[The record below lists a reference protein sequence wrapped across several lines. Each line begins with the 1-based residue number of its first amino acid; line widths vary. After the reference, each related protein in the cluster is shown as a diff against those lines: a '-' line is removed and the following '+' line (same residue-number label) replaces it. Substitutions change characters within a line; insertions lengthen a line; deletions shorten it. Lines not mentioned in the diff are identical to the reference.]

1 MEHAGNGPEAAPNG
15 PVSLRILEIR
25 APAEQTEGTR
35 SQLLRWLK
43 TVGERVVLNEPL
55 IELETDKVTVE
66 VPAPGSGV
74 LHEIL
79 KREQDDVD
87 PGELLGRIEV
97 GTASAVGVAVGEAP
111 TATRARAAAGVVADA
126 LATAGSAATTV
137 STPPSSTPESPA
149 SRKAPAAHLLS
160 PAVRRLLAEH
170 RLDASSIEGSG
181 EGGRVTVQDVLRA
194 ADERGTDV
202 DRGEAV
208 AANDDDA
215 AGEADAGRGAGTG
228 RDAST
233 WHDPA
238 ARGGAAGGGEASA
251 HVDGDG
257 VTMVRRVP
265 HSAVRKR
272 IADHMARS
280 LLHTAP
286 HVTTV
291 FEADMSAV
299 LRHRARHRDSYASE
313 GIPLTLTAYFLQAC
327 VPAIRA
333 VPEVNSRWTAAAL
346 EIFESMHIGVATAL
360 ENELVVPVLRSVE
373 TLDLRATARQLNEL
387 TRRAREHRLTPAD
400 VRGGTFTIS
409 NHGVSGSLLAAP
421 IVINQP
427 QSAILGVGKL
437 EKRVVVQDTEGLGA
451 TEEREAHFIVQPRC
465 YITLTID
472 HRVLDGHRA
481 NLFLQT
487 FVAYLAAWPD
497 P

>member
-1 MEHAGNGPEAAPNG
+1 
-15 PVSLRILEIR
+15 
-25 APAEQTEGTR
+25 
-35 SQLLRWLK
+35 
-43 TVGERVVLNEPL
+43 
-55 IELETDKVTVE
+55 
-66 VPAPGSGV
+66 
-74 LHEIL
+74 
-79 KREQDDVD
+79 
-87 PGELLGRIEV
+87 
-97 GTASAVGVAVGEAP
+97 
-111 TATRARAAAGVVADA
+111 
-126 LATAGSAATTV
+126 
-137 STPPSSTPESPA
+137 
-149 SRKAPAAHLLS
+149 
-160 PAVRRLLAEH
+160 
-170 RLDASSIEGSG
+170 
-181 EGGRVTVQDVLRA
+181 
-194 ADERGTDV
+194 
-202 DRGEAV
+202 
-208 AANDDDA
+208 
-215 AGEADAGRGAGTG
+215 
-228 RDAST
+228 
-233 WHDPA
+233 
-238 ARGGAAGGGEASA
+238 
-251 HVDGDG
+251 
-257 VTMVRRVP
+257 
-265 HSAVRKR
+265 
-272 IADHMARS
+272 ARS

-437 EKRVVVQDTEGLGA
+437 ERRVVVQDTDGLGA

-472 HRVLDGHRA
+472 HRVLDGHLA